1 MWQLIFKYKI
11 FVSISTSILIM
22 LVLLSIDF
30 SHALHAKVIN
40 SSVIIEIEKGDSF
53 QQVIQK
59 LVRNEVNINVFWFYV
74 LGLQGHD
81 YKKIKAGE
89 YEFNSSL
96 TMPDVLSML
105 VQGKTKR
112 YSITFPEGW
121 TFAQIS
127 QKISAEPH
135 LTHSLD
141 VTNNALV
148 MQAIGADS
156 KHPEGTFFP
165 DTYFFEKHTTDI
177 ALLKKAYTK
186 MQRVLQDAWL
196 TKSKQLPFKT
206 PYEALILASIVE
218 KETASAQERTQIA
231 GVFIR
236 RLQQNIPLQTDP
248 TVIYGMGEHYL
259 GNISS
264 KDLITATAYNTYTFK
279 GLPPTPIAM
288 PGQEAIHAVFHPD
301 ASQSLYFVARGDGT
315 HVFSDTL
322 DAHNAAVTT
331 YQKGKK

>member
-1 MWQLIFKYKI
+1 MWPLIFKYKI
-11 FVSISTSILIM
+11 FVSISISLLIM

-30 SHALHAKVIN
+30 SHALHAKVIKN
-40 SSVIIEIEKGDSF
+40 TVLIEIEKGESF

-59 LVRNEVNINVFWFYV
+59 LVRNNVTINVFWFYV

-96 TMPDVLSML
+96 TMPEVLSML

-127 QKISAEPH
+127 QKISAESH

-141 VTNNALV
+141 FTNNALV
-148 MQAIGADS
+148 MRSVGADS
-156 KHPEGTFFP
+156 KHPEGAFFP
-165 DTYFFEKHTTDI
+165 DTYFFAKHTTDI
-177 ALLKKAYTK
+177 DLLTRAYAK
-186 MQRVLQDAWL
+186 MQQVLHDEWL
-196 TKSKQLPFKT
+196 TKSNQVPFKT

-218 KETASAQERTQIA
+218 KETASAQERAQIA

-264 KDLITATAYNTYTFK
+264 KDLITATPYNTYTFK

-288 PGQEAIHAVFHPD
+288 PGQDAIHAVFHPD
-301 ASQSLYFVARGDGT
+301 TGQSLYFVARGDGT
-315 HVFSDTL
+315 HVFSNTL
-322 DAHNAAVTT
+322 DAHNAAVTA
-331 YQKGKK
+331 YQRGKK